1 MVAVNVVKCARGETA
16 EAHKAKDEDF
26 SSVAVYATTPGNT
39 WKSRASVLLWDAV
52 KSERE
57 QANNR
62 AYRGGP

>member
-1 MVAVNVVKCARGETA
+1 MVAVNVVKCARGEAA
-16 EAHKAKDEDF
+16 EAHKARDEDF
-26 SSVAVYATTPGNT
+26 CSVATTPGNT
-39 WKSRASVLLWDAV
+39 WKSRVSVLLWDAV